1 MNNQRNSIIKAF
13 NTLFEEF
20 LNGLVETFPEETK
33 IPVFLNYFKI
43 ARKANKKYCLEWFY
57 FYTTDYEEQI
67 LNKDEAFLLQDRKA
81 IDSMMEHQT
90 TFKDLVGFRN
100 WWDDGGISDETK
112 SNIWNYIQSL
122 YQLSKAASNSKIE
135 NEKKHTEP
143 LSDSEFQELPS
154 FT

>member
-20 LNGLVETFPEETK
+20 LNGLVEIFPEETK

-57 FYTTDYEEQI
+57 YYTSDYEQQI
-67 LNKDEAFLLQDRKA
+67 LVRDEAFLLADQKTLNT
-81 IDSMMEHQT
+81 MMEHQT

-100 WWDDGGISDETK
+100 WWDDGGISEETK
-112 SNIWNYIQSL
+112 NNIWNYIQSL
-122 YQLSKAASNSKIE
+122 YQLSKAAIPTHKTISVDSQNSVD
-135 NEKKHTEP
+135 T
-143 LSDSEFQELPS
+143 EFQELPS